1 MKRTTPR
8 TAAVVAAMVAL
19 GGCLGSSTTP
29 GTQAVIGRSMAA
41 VAEGTNLKDVC
52 PATIVVQTDWH
63 AEAEHGLLYELL
75 GPHAVIDK
83 EHARV
88 TSELVAGAKDTGV
101 KLEIR
106 EGGPAAGFRP
116 VSVLM
121 YDDPAITLGFVSTDE
136 AIAYSATNPTI
147 GIVAPL
153 DKDPQAIIWD
163 PATYPDVQSIADLGT
178 QGVKVRYLPNAT
190 YMEFL
195 VGRGILKREQ
205 VEATYDGKL
214 TTFVEQGGHVAQQGF
229 GSAEPYEYLTELD
242 GWHRPV
248 RYQYVD
254 ETGYRPYRQVIAAR
268 PDVVA
273 SYSKCFTKLV
283 PLLQQS
289 TIDFVR
295 SPDGAIKTIE
305 STIEA
310 YSNGWK
316 YSQGNATYAVRT
328 LVADRLVG
336 DGPDGT
342 LGNFDFV
349 RIDELIKIA
358 GPILQQ
364 GGAQVKQGLTSSEL
378 ATNQFIDPSI
388 SLDAG

>member
-1 MKRTTPR
+1 MKRTIPR
-8 TAAVVAAMVAL
+8 TAALLPAMVAL
-19 GGCLGSSTTP
+19 SGCLGLSTSS
-29 GTQAVIGRSMAA
+29 GSGAVIGRSMAA

-63 AEAEHGLLYELL
+63 AEAEHGLLYQLL
-75 GPHAVIDK
+75 GPHPVIDK
-83 EHARV
+83 ERARI
-88 TSELVAGAKDTGV
+88 TAELVAGAKDTGV

-106 EGGPAAGFRP
+106 EGGPAAGFKP
-116 VSVLM
+116 VSVLL

-136 AIAYSATNPTI
+136 AIAYSSTKPTV

-153 DKDPQAIIWD
+153 DKDPQAILWD
-163 PATYPDVQSIADLGT
+163 PATYPDVQTITDLGAK
-178 QGVKVRYLPNAT
+178 GVKVRYLPNAT

-205 VEATYDGKL
+205 VDASYDGKL
-214 TTFVEQGGHVAQQGF
+214 TTFVELGGQVAQQGF

-268 PDVVA
+268 PDVIG
-273 SYSKCFTKLV
+273 SYSKCFAKLV
-283 PLLQQS
+283 PILQQS
-289 TIDFVR
+289 TVDFVR
-295 SPDGAIKTIE
+295 SPDTAIATIE
-305 STIEA
+305 STINA
-310 YSNGWK
+310 YANGWK
-316 YSQGNATYAVRT
+316 YSIGNANYAVRT

-336 DGPDGT
+336 NGPDAT
-342 LGNFDFV
+342 LGNFDLD

-364 GGAQVKQGLTSSEL
+364 GGAQVKQGLAAGDL
-378 ATNQFIDPSI
+378 ATNQFVDPTI
-388 SLDAG
+388 GL